1 MDPKKQRTSDGA
13 VLVRA
18 QAQPRKVTKLL
29 DLPPELLGE
38 ILGHYIRD
46 PAPWKTHPKTL
57 RQVNRSI
64 DALEGI
70 SVRAAILRLVLP
82 TTSRVTYGLKRQYVT
97 TAMLIILRKQKM
109 LIERHHSTHLEC
121 VDGAALRAIYEST
134 YYQIWFVQAMV
145 KDGIEDHQKWRFVV
159 ERLKKVEPYAAYAG
173 FVGGR
178 WEGGLQQVVQM

>member
-1 MDPKKQRTSDGA
+1 MEPKKQCTSDGA
-13 VLVRA
+13 ALVRA
-18 QAQPRKVTKLL
+18 QTQARTVTQLL

-70 SVRAAILRLVLP
+70 SKRAAILRLVLP
-82 TTSRVTYGLKRQYVT
+82 TTSTVSYGLRRQYVT
-97 TAMLIILRKQKM
+97 AAMLHILRKQKM
-109 LIERHHSTHLEC
+109 LIERHHSTNPNC
-121 VDGAALRAIYEST
+121 IDGAAMRAIYEST

-159 ERLKKVEPYAAYAG
+159 ERLKKVEPYAPYAG

-178 WEGGLQQVVQM
+178 WEGLQQVVQM

>member
-70 SVRAAILRLVLP
+70 STRAAILRLVLP

-121 VDGAALRAIYEST
+121 IDGAALRAIYEST